1 MNMGVIR
8 LLNMAFYAH
17 HGVTAAERELGQ
29 ILEVDV
35 EISLDLH
42 RAAVSDD
49 LSQTI
54 DYGEIYGLVEEGVV
68 EGEFSLLEALAR
80 VQSSGRRRGLQL
92 IERPQRRSTG
102 FRHAV
107 GGAGGD
113 GGRADHQP
121 EPVPQPHPHLGSL
134 RCHHH
139 APADRGL

>member
-1 MNMGVIR
+1 MDLFHPHYRMNMGVIR

-54 DYGEIYGLVEEGVV
+54 DYGEIYGLVEEVVV

-80 VQSSGRRRGLQL
+80 AILTAIAGRY
-92 IERPQRRSTG
+92 
-102 FRHAV
+102 
-107 GGAGGD
+107 
-113 GGRADHQP
+113 QP
-121 EPVPQPHPHLGSL
+121 EQMLVRVRKPQPPLPGRLDCVEVELS
-134 RCHHH
+134 
-139 APADRGL
+139 AE